1 MLQVDERH
9 HPRSSGKYWL
19 YGFRQLHGSDKHTT
33 PHFLDKAKGKT
44 LPLAKTKKRD
54 GKKEQVRR
62 LIQVE
67 SGHRG
72 VERGL

>member
-1 MLQVDERH
+1 METRKRVYFLFL
-9 HPRSSGKYWL
+9 GMGY
-19 YGFRQLHGSDKHTT
+19 TT

-72 VERGL
+72 VERG